1 MQQDNNEIWI
11 MSVLELK
18 ICMYLAGC
26 EEWNYFPVM
35 YSPVP
40 LEQRIIQSF
49 LNLAD
54 MGFLKKEQEKYAPTE
69 KLEAWFQKM
78 AVSECVLQVL
88 GKNRMPILYAVN
100 GRHAVAVEQV
110 SVQNESVRIYNT
122 DIAGILCDMT
132 EHKDMTEETTDHFEK
147 LSLEEKQS
155 KAKYVLRLSQKD
167 RQRLAFIWRKGEKM
181 MLSVQNGPTGELTA
195 DTLAGI
201 VEGDKD

>member
-1 MQQDNNEIWI
+1 MQQDNNEIWV

-26 EEWNYFPVM
+26 EEWDYFPVM

-40 LEQRIIQSF
+40 MEQRLIQGF
-49 LNLAD
+49 LNLAE

-69 KLEAWFQKM
+69 KLRAWFQGV
-78 AVSECVLQVL
+78 AAPECVLQVL

-122 DIAGILCDMT
+122 DIAGILFDMAD
-132 EHKDMTEETTDHFEK
+132 HKDMTEETTDYFER
-147 LSLEEKQS
+147 LSLEEKQR
-155 KAKYVLRLSQKD
+155 KAQYVLCLSQKA
-167 RQRLAFIWRKGEKM
+167 QKQLAFIWRKGEKM
-181 MLSVQNGPTGELTA
+181 MLSVQDGPTEEFTV
-195 DTLAGI
+195 DIFAGML
-201 VEGDKD
+201 EGDKD